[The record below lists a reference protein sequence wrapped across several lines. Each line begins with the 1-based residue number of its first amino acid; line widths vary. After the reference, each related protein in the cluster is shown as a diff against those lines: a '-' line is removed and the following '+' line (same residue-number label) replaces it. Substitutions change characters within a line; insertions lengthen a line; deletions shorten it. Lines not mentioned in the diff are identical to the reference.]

1 MALAGYQASLKVS
14 GVAVPVTNEACA
26 FVSGSNPNKLYR
38 VTNTARR
45 IWDPTAAITVKDGG
59 VTVSAALYTFDYLF
73 GFIQFAGY
81 TQTGAITVD
90 GSYLPVASVAEVSSF
105 KFSGSANLAD
115 VTSFDSAGYRAKL
128 ATLKEGSG
136 DFMAYSSPL
145 SDIDPVTGGVQTLY
159 SVLTGGTPKLLEVNF
174 GAGASI
180 LRAWVMLKELGVD
193 VAIDGVVEST
203 WSYETAPQRAGASV
217 AFGT

>member
-1 MALAGYQASLKVS
+1 MALAGYSTTLKVS
-14 GVAVPVTNEACA
+14 GVAVPVTGEACGLI
-26 FVSGSNPNKLYR
+26 SGTNPNRLYQ

-59 VTVSAALYTFDYLF
+59 VAVSSALYTFDYLF

-81 TQTGAITVD
+81 TVTGSITVD
-90 GSYLPVASVAEVSSF
+90 GSYLPVASITEVSSF
-105 KFSGSANLAD
+105 KFSGNANLAD

-128 ATLKEGSG
+128 ATLKDGSG

-159 SVLTGGTPKLLEVNF
+159 TVLTGGTPKLLEANF
-174 GAGASI
+174 GGGAQI
-180 LRAWVMLKELGVD
+180 LRAWVLLKELSIDAAV
-193 VAIDGVVEST
+193 DGVVESR
-203 WSYETAPQRAGASV
+203 WSFETAPQRAGASV
-217 AFGT
+217 SFGT